1 MSETVAAQS
10 TRLRRHEA
18 AAEGTM
24 AFHFEKPAGFEFK
37 AGQAVEVLLA
47 DPAGGANDIGH
58 AFSIVSAPFEDE
70 LVFATRMRDSAYKKA
85 LKALAPGAEVKLDG
99 PFGSL
104 TLHNKRSRA
113 AVFVA
118 GGIGITPFMSILRQA
133 AHDRLDQDLMLLYS
147 NRRPEDAAF
156 LEELQALERANPR
169 FRLVAT
175 MTEMAGSA
183 RKWNG
188 QTGMLDAAT
197 IRAAVSALPEAIFY
211 LAGPPPMVAALR
223 ATLAEAGID
232 DDDIRTE
239 EFFGY

>member
-1 MSETVAAQS
+1 
-10 TRLRRHEA
+10 
-18 AAEGTM
+18 
-24 AFHFEKPAGFEFK
+24 
-37 AGQAVEVLLA
+37 
-47 DPAGGANDIGH
+47 
-58 AFSIVSAPFEDE
+58 
-70 LVFATRMRDSAYKKA
+70 
-85 LKALAPGAEVKLDG
+85 
-99 PFGSL
+99 
-104 TLHNKRSRA
+104 
-113 AVFVA
+113 
-118 GGIGITPFMSILRQA
+118 
-133 AHDRLDQDLMLLYS
+133 
-147 NRRPEDAAF
+147 
-156 LEELQALERANPR
+156 
-169 FRLVAT
+169 

>member
-1 MSETVAAQS
+1 MNETVAAQA
-10 TRLRRHEA
+10 TRLARHEDVA
-18 AAEGTM
+18 DGTM
-24 AFHFEKPAGFEFK
+24 AFHFAKPAGFAFR
-37 AGQAVEVLLA
+37 AGQAVELLLT

-85 LKALAPGAEVKLDG
+85 LKALAPGAEVRLDG

-104 TLHNKRSRA
+104 TLHNKRARP

-147 NRRPEDAAF
+147 NRRPEDAAY
-156 LEELQALERANPR
+156 LGELQALERANPR

-175 MTEMAGSA
+175 MTQMAGSA
-183 RKWNG
+183 RAWNG
-188 QTGMLDAAT
+188 QTGLLDAAT
-197 IRAAVSALPEAIFY
+197 IRAAGTALPNAIFY
-211 LAGPPPMVAALR
+211 LAGPPAMIAALR
-223 ATLAEAGID
+223 PTLVEAGVD
-232 DDDIRTE
+232 EDDIRTE
-239 EFFGY
+239 EFLGY